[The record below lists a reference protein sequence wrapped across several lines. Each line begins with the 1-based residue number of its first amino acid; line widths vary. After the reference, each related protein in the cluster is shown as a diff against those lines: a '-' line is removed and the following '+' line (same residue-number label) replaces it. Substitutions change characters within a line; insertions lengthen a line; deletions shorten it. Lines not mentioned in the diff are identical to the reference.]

1 MEYRFLGRTGLRVS
15 ALSFGT
21 ATFGGSPVVGDTG
34 VAQAREQV
42 AICRDAGVNLFDTAD
57 AYSDG
62 RSEEILGA
70 ALGAHRSKVLVAT
83 KLNARTGPDPN
94 AIGQSRHH
102 IVESVHGSLRRLGT
116 DWIDI
121 LQVHGVDVWTD
132 MDASLRA
139 LDDLVRAGTV
149 RYIGCSNYSA
159 WHLMKALSIS
169 DRRGWERFCVTQ
181 AHYSLIAREAEHELV
196 PLCLD
201 QDVGMVVWS
210 PLSSGLLSGRYRAG
224 VSGPPD
230 GRFTQTSDPPV
241 DDLDRAYRIVDVL
254 VAIAGERGASPAQVA
269 LAWLL
274 GRPAVTAVTLGAR
287 SLEQLQD
294 NLGAADLRLTAEEA
308 ERLDAVSDR
317 ALPYPYWHQRTYN
330 AERSQ
335 RNG

>member
-1 MEYRFLGRTGLRVS
+1 MEHRFLGRTGLRVS
-15 ALSFGT
+15 TLSFGT
-21 ATFGGSPVVGDTG
+21 ATFGGSPLVGDTD

-42 AICRDAGVNLFDTAD
+42 AICRDAGINLFDTAD

-70 ALGAHRSKVLVAT
+70 ALGTHRSEVLVAT
-83 KLNARTGPDPN
+83 KLNGRTGTDPN
-94 AIGQSRHH
+94 AVGQSRHH
-102 IVESVHGSLRRLGT
+102 IVESVRGSLRRLGT
-116 DWIDI
+116 DYIDI

-169 DRRGWERFCVTQ
+169 EHRGWERFCVTQ
-181 AHYSLIAREAEHELV
+181 VHYSLIAREVEHELV

-201 QDVGMVVWS
+201 QDVGMVAWS

-224 VSGPPD
+224 APAPPD
-230 GRFTQTSDPPV
+230 GRFTHTSDPPV
-241 DDLDRAYRIVDVL
+241 DDLDRAYRIIDVL
-254 VAIAGERGASPAQVA
+254 VAIAGERDASPAQVA

-274 GRPAVTAVTLGAR
+274 TRPAVTAVTIGAR

-294 NLGAADLRLTAEEA
+294 NLGAAELRLTAEEA
-308 ERLDAVSDR
+308 VRLEAVSDR
-317 ALPYPYWHQRTYN
+317 SLPYPYWHQHKYN